1 MTSSDLAAW
10 RKWMGFS
17 QRDAAAALGVSLPTH
32 QRLERGAKWADSEPI
47 EIDRRTTLACAAIAS
62 GVDEF
67 APWRVGVSSSPLN
80 GPQRAA
86 GSEHNDQTAD
96 SKTADSKTADSKTA
110 GSGERV
116 GGDAWSEGD
125 WE

>member
-17 QRDAAAALGVSLPTH
+17 QRDAAAALGVSLPTY
-32 QRLERGAKWADSEPI
+32 QRLERGAKWSDGVPVEV
-47 EIDRRTTLACAAIAS
+47 DRRTALACSAIAS

-67 APWRVGVSSSPLN
+67 APWRVGVSSSPLS
-80 GPQRAA
+80 GPQRTAA
-86 GSEHNDQTAD
+86 DDLTDDSKTDD
-96 SKTADSKTADSKTA
+96 SKTADS
-110 GSGERV
+110 GERV
-116 GGDAWSEGD
+116 GEDPWTQGD

>member
-17 QRDAAAALGVSLPTH
+17 QRAAASALGVSLPTY
-32 QRLERGAKWADSEPI
+32 QRLERGAKWADGVPVEV
-47 EIDRRTTLACAAIAS
+47 DRRTALACSAIAS
-62 GVDEF
+62 GVDGL
-67 APWRVGVSSSPLN
+67 APWRVGVSSSPLG

-86 GSEHNDQTAD
+86 CAHSRDDQTD
-96 SKTADSKTADSKTA
+96 DDRTDDDRTAD
-110 GSGERV
+110 GGERV
-116 GGDAWSEGD
+116 GEDPWAQGD